1 MDWRTEKG
9 GRRIYI
15 TQLLA
20 IDYSNVFSNLL
31 NQVRI
36 KDLMNIK
43 KAFATFAYLQL
54 FIYSLLILG
63 LFYFIDKNII
73 FETIRNKRILYALQ
87 LSITTATIV
96 MIISML
102 FSIPSAYVLSRFDIP
117 FKTLIDGILELPLIV
132 SPSALGAMILIFFNT
147 PTGEFLK
154 SSGIDVAF
162 TVMGI
167 IVAQFISTV
176 GIATRLVKTIF
187 DEIPKRLEDVAK
199 TLGATPY
206 QAFKTITLPI
216 ATKGIISTGILIWA
230 KALGEFGATITVA
243 GSMGMKTET
252 LPIAIFMSLSSA
264 NLKETVVLILI
275 ILFIGLVSTLIIR
288 KLSKKSLA

>member
-1 MDWRTEKG
+1 MKKT
-9 GRRIYI
+9 
-15 TQLLA
+15 
-20 IDYSNVFSNLL
+20 FS
-31 NQVRI
+31 
-36 KDLMNIK
+36 
-43 KAFATFAYLQL
+43 TFAYLQF
-54 FIYSLLILG
+54 FIYLLLILG
-63 LFYFIDKNII
+63 LFYFVDMKII
-73 FETIRNKRILYALQ
+73 LSTIGNKRVLYALQ
-87 LSITTATIV
+87 LSLITATIV

-132 SPSALGAMILIFFNT
+132 SPAALGAMILIFFST

-154 SSGIDVAF
+154 EQGIDVAF

-187 DEIPKRLEDVAK
+187 DEIPKRFEDVAK

-216 ATKGIISTGILIWA
+216 ATKGIISTAILIWA

-243 GSMGMKTET
+243 GSMSMKTET

-264 NLKETVVLILI
+264 NLKEAVVLIMI
-275 ILFIGLVSTLIIR
+275 ILSIGLISILIIR
-288 KLSKKSLA
+288 KLSKNH